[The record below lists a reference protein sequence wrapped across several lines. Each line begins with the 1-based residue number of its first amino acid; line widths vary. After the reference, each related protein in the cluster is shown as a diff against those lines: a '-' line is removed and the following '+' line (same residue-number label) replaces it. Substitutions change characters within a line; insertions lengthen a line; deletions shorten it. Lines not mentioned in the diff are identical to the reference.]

1 MMFLMVYLYTAL
13 EMMQNSLRTSGIGC
27 VLFYFVNFVDEN
39 DVVGE
44 NSFASD
50 VIWTANENS
59 EVLLMWASLRSTFS
73 SFCKHM
79 CMRFSTPTPTET
91 SFCRAAFY
99 FWKPRECLKM
109 ILDVF
114 GICQQDANGQC

>member
-27 VLFYFVNFVDEN
+27 ESMEMRLWCMLFYFVNFVDEN

-50 VIWTANENS
+50 VIWTANEFRSAFDVGEFEVNVFAVLQTHVHAFFNTNS
-59 EVLLMWASLRSTFS
+59 
-73 SFCKHM
+73 
-79 CMRFSTPTPTET
+79 
-91 SFCRAAFY
+91 
-99 FWKPRECLKM
+99 
-109 ILDVF
+109 
-114 GICQQDANGQC
+114 N